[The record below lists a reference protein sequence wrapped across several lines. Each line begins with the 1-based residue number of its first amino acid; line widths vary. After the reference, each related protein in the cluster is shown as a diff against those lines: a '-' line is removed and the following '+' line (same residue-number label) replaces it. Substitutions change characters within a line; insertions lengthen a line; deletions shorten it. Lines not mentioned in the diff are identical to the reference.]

1 MRQSFLA
8 LGNPP
13 RNDCIP
19 HVDLPVAP
27 LADVGDHRQ
36 IGMFWMVDTVPGTG
50 RQMVWHN
57 GATGGYS
64 AFVALFPQTRRAVVV
79 MATTGAPE
87 GGTAVCY
94 HHSAGPWA
102 LFDRQAS
109 ASP

>member
-1 MRQSFLA
+1 M
-8 LGNPP
+8 
-13 RNDCIP
+13 
-19 HVDLPVAP
+19 AP

-64 AFVALFPQTRRAVVV
+64 AFVALFPQRGAVVV

>member
-1 MRQSFLA
+1 M
-8 LGNPP
+8 
-13 RNDCIP
+13 
-19 HVDLPVAP
+19 AP

-79 MATTGAPE
+79 MANTARPKETERIATALARWLAR
-87 GGTAVCY
+87 GGRD
-94 HHSAGPWA
+94 
-102 LFDRQAS
+102 L
-109 ASP
+109 